1 MPRYSIRKNR
11 IRQGYLDGFDL
22 DEQTGELKL
31 NSESLYHCI
40 FLRGIDGIDTGARW
54 GRISF
59 KAVYDGEVVC
69 CIYAAAVNFD
79 TFEYN
84 GEYIRL
90 NEYFTDSEINSQD
103 KILLL
108 KRMGAKRFVGS
119 DDVLL
124 YELEGQYLYFA
135 IEVTGEGN
143 MVISNLFVDSIGD
156 NFMDTFPEIYVERNS
171 FFHRYMSIFSSIY
184 NDFDDEI
191 DHLPDMLNLDI
202 CPVELLVEYASWM
215 GIDLKG
221 GYLSE
226 KVIRSIVKEAYSLNK
241 MKGTRAAMER
251 ILQII
256 LNDDCI
262 IIEHN
267 LVRSWL
273 KKENAQVPAGFK
285 PKSIYDVTVLI
296 KGQLNEDLRHQLIYI
311 LRQFVP
317 ARTRLNIAQMDEH
330 VIIDSNSYL
339 DINAKLPEQ
348 TDAILDK
355 GTSLDGTI
363 VLS

>member
-11 IRQGYLDGFDL
+11 IRQGCLDGFDI
-22 DEQTGELKL
+22 DERTGDLVL
-31 NSESLYHCI
+31 NRDSLYHCI
-40 FLRGIDGIDTGARW
+40 FLRGIDGIETGAQW

-59 KAVYDGEVVC
+59 KAVSDGEAVVC
-69 CIYAAAVNFD
+69 VYAAAVNFES
-79 TFEYN
+79 FEYN
-84 GEYIRL
+84 GEYIGL
-90 NEYFTDSEINSQD
+90 DEYFTNKEINSQD
-103 KILLL
+103 KLLLL

-119 DDVLL
+119 SDVLL
-124 YELEGQYLYFA
+124 YELEGQYLYVA
-135 IEVTGEGN
+135 IEVTGEGG
-143 MVISNLFVDSIGD
+143 MVLSRLFVDSTGD
-156 NFMDTFPEIYVERNS
+156 NFMDTFPEIYIERNS
-171 FFHRYMSIFSSIY
+171 FFHRYMSIYSSIY
-184 NDFDDEI
+184 NDFEDEI
-191 DHLPDMLNLDI
+191 DHLPDMLNLDT

-251 ILQII
+251 ILKII
-256 LNDDCI
+256 LEDDSI
-262 IIEHN
+262 VIEHN

-273 KKENAQVPAGFK
+273 KKENAQLPPGFK

-296 KGQLNEDLRHQLIYI
+296 KGQLSEDLRHQLVYI

-348 TDAILDK
+348 TNAILDK